1 MPAVYAENVR
11 YTPSMPTRTPLVLA
25 FRSTLIALDRETG
38 ALRWKALLPME
49 VRRFF
54 FHEGRVIAAIGYE
67 RTGAVHIL
75 EGVRGMSEARVEL
88 HFDPTGAA
96 ILKDGKLYLA
106 SNDAVAC
113 ITCSGR
119 LVFRGSVEEIPRGLF
134 GTTPTLV
141 LRDAESREIAQV
153 EVGSGSKRGNAGLLL
168 DELVSQPDM
177 RD

>member
-1 MPAVYAENVR
+1 MP
-11 YTPSMPTRTPLVLA
+11 SSTPLVLA

-38 ALRWKALLPME
+38 MLMWKASLPME

-54 FHEGRVIAAIGYE
+54 FHDGRVIAAVGVE
-67 RTGAVHIL
+67 QKGAVHIL
-75 EGVRGMSEARVEL
+75 DGARGMSEARVEL
-88 HFDPTGAA
+88 TFDPTGAA
-96 ILKDGKLYLA
+96 ILKDGRLYLA

-113 ITCSGR
+113 VTCAGR
-119 LVFRGSVEEIPRGLF
+119 LVFQGRVEEIQRGLF
-134 GTTPTLV
+134 GTTPTLI

-153 EVGSGSKRGNAGLLL
+153 EVSRGSPRGNAGMLL